1 MSRLR
6 SRFRWAGIVVAAALL
21 AACGGG
27 GGGDPVYA
35 ISGTITGATEVTVTL
50 TGGAAPVTTT
60 TTTDGSYNFAGL
72 ANGSYTATPSKA
84 GATFN
89 PPSSAVTINGANAA
103 DINFAATYAITGTVT
118 GASEVTITL
127 TGGSAPVTATTSSD
141 GSYSFAGFA
150 NGSYTATPSKEG
162 FTFNPQNSAV
172 TIDGA
177 IVANI
182 NFTAAAVVVPG
193 PPTPLTGTIRGVV
206 ASNASGLPVVGATV
220 TVGTNIATT
229 GADGSY
235 VLTGVAVTTRAVVNV
250 NANNYLMGSKVTSVF
265 AGDTNRVDV
274 TLLLANTATLTSLST
289 VQTVTV
295 PNSSA
300 TIMLPTN
307 GLQTNTGATVS
318 GNIIVSVTPVDPS
331 SNPQIMPGDYVTSDG
346 GLLESLGALNVSI
359 HDAIGAALFP
369 ASGSSFIIRIPVA
382 AARRA
387 NPPTTIDLWYYS
399 AATGQWIQEGT
410 LTLGGTAPNQY
421 YEGTITRFS
430 LWSANQRYTSTCVTG
445 KVLDAGG
452 NPVSNARVDSEG
464 QGYAGI
470 STAYSAADGSFTLQI
485 KANASVIL
493 TAKTTNAQSNSE
505 VVQGGAAGT
514 TCTPMGTDLR
524 LGSTVVGSAKIKLT
538 WGENPDDLDSHL
550 TGPVEGSATRFHVYF
565 GSKGS
570 QAAAPYAELDVDDT
584 SSFGPEIITINRFT
598 PGLYRYSVH
607 HYSGSSTI
615 PSSPARVE
623 LTLNGVTRVFT
634 PPAIGA
640 ALADDSVWVVMEL
653 TVDSSGAV
661 TVAPVNRYETAS
673 ASSVRSLT
681 EVSGKLLL
689 FGGNW

>member
-235 VLTGVAVTTRAVVNV
+235 VLTGVAVTTRTVVNV

-615 PSSPARVE
+615 PSCGWCW
-623 LTLNGVTRVFT
+623 N
-634 PPAIGA
+634 
-640 ALADDSVWVVMEL
+640 
-653 TVDSSGAV
+653 
-661 TVAPVNRYETAS
+661 
-673 ASSVRSLT
+673 
-681 EVSGKLLL
+681 
-689 FGGNW
+689 